1 MILKLARIPGWNHSK
16 FLSTMAAT
24 GSVRPSNCEVH
35 ATRKVC
41 RNRESNRMLTLRG
54 NVVPS
59 ATSLDRRS
67 FLTLGALP
75 PLGLALP
82 QLLAASEQSTAP
94 ARKDVSIILFFMAG
108 GPSHID
114 MYDMKPDQSAEVRG
128 PFSPI
133 ETNLPGLSVCDLMP
147 RHSAIADKLSVIRS
161 ISHDLS
167 VHDDATHWLQTGY
180 PLLNARQK
188 GQQNPSQ
195 GSVVSYFRS
204 QSSFDTAAANAMPP
218 YVCIPEDYR
227 RHLGFY
233 EHAAFLSSRHNA
245 LDAGGDP
252 SLGNYRPPNFALPK
266 EINVGRIQDRRQ
278 LFGALDQ
285 LHRNTTSLPQF
296 TDLDD
301 VQQQSFEL
309 VCGSQA
315 REAFDLSQEPEQL
328 RDRYGR
334 HAYGQSAL
342 LARRLVESGVSFVT
356 INLYEKDVDW
366 WDDHYTIEPKL
377 RKRLPAYDQAL
388 STLIEDLEARGQRD
402 RVLVAAFG
410 EFGRAPRIDT
420 NAGRGHWPKAMHAV
434 LSGGGMKDGQIV
446 GSTTSN
452 GGEPHARPLKP
463 ADLLATMYHAIGIDR
478 SATVTDR
485 QNRPI
490 PILPDGEPIRELV

>member
-1 MILKLARIPGWNHSK
+1 
-16 FLSTMAAT
+16 
-24 GSVRPSNCEVH
+24 
-35 ATRKVC
+35 
-41 RNRESNRMLTLRG
+41 MLTLRG
-54 NVVPS
+54 NVIPA

-67 FLTLGALP
+67 FMTLGALP
-75 PLGLALP
+75 LVGFALP
-82 QLLAASEQSTAP
+82 QLLSSRQLNAGQSSAP
-94 ARKDVSIILFFMAG
+94 ARQDVSIILFFMAG

-114 MYDMKPDQSAEVRG
+114 MKPDQPAEVRG
-128 PFSPI
+128 PFAPI

-147 RHSAIADKLSVIRS
+147 RHAAIADKLSVIRS
-161 ISHDLS
+161 ITHDLS
-167 VHDDATHWLQTGY
+167 VHDDATHWVQTGY

-204 QSSFDTAAANAMPP
+204 DSAKAMPP

-266 EINVGRIQDRRQ
+266 EINVGRIQDRRE

-285 LHRNTTSLPQF
+285 LHRKTTGLPQF
-296 TDLDD
+296 ADLDD

-315 REAFDLSQEPEQL
+315 REAFDLSKEPEPL

-410 EFGRAPRIDT
+410 EFGRTPRIDT
-420 NAGRGHWPKAMHAV
+420 RAGRGHWPKAMHAV
-434 LSGGGMKDGQIV
+434 LSGGGLKDGQIV

-452 GGEPHARPLKP
+452 GGEPHDRPLKP
-463 ADLLATMYHAIGIDR
+463 EDLLATMYHSIGIDR
-478 SATVTDR
+478 SATVIDR

-490 PILPDGEPIRELV
+490 PILPEGEPIRELI

>member
-1 MILKLARIPGWNHSK
+1 
-16 FLSTMAAT
+16 
-24 GSVRPSNCEVH
+24 
-35 ATRKVC
+35 
-41 RNRESNRMLTLRG
+41 MLTLRG
-54 NVVPS
+54 NLIPS
-59 ATSLDRRS
+59 RSLDRRS
-67 FLTLGALP
+67 FLTLGTLGMAFP
-75 PLGLALP
+75 GLAG
-82 QLLAASEQSTAP
+82 AAAGEAA
-94 ARKDVSIILFFMAG
+94 ARKDVSIILLFMAG

-114 MYDMKPDQSAEVRG
+114 MYDMKPDQPAEVRG
-128 PFSPI
+128 PYGSI
-133 ETNLPGLSVCDLMP
+133 ETSLPGLSVCDLMP
-147 RHSAIADKLSVIRS
+147 RHAAVADRLAVIRS
-161 ISHDLS
+161 LTHDLS

-195 GSVVSYFRS
+195 GSVVSYFRT
-204 QSSFDTAAANAMPP
+204 DEAEAMPP

-252 SLGNYRPPNFALPK
+252 SLGNYRPPDFVLPK
-266 EINVGRIQDRRQ
+266 EINVDRVLGRRD
-278 LFGALDQ
+278 LFSALDQ
-285 LHRNTTSLPQF
+285 FHRKTTSLPQF
-296 TDLDD
+296 ADLDD

-309 VCGSQA
+309 VCGSKA
-315 REAFDLSQEPEQL
+315 RDAFDLSQEPEEL

-410 EFGRAPRIDT
+410 EFGRAPRIDS

-434 LSGGGMKDGQIV
+434 LSGGGIKTGQIV
-446 GSTTSN
+446 GSTTAN
-452 GGEPHARPLKP
+452 GGEPHDRPLRP
-463 ADLLATMYHAIGIDR
+463 GDLLATMYHAIGIDHR
-478 SATVTDR
+478 ATVTDR
-485 QNRPI
+485 QDRPV
-490 PILPDGEPIRELV
+490 PILSEGEPIRELV

>member
-1 MILKLARIPGWNHSK
+1 
-16 FLSTMAAT
+16 
-24 GSVRPSNCEVH
+24 
-35 ATRKVC
+35 
-41 RNRESNRMLTLRG
+41 MLTLRG
-54 NVVPS
+54 NLVES

-75 PLGLALP
+75 ALGMSLP
-82 QLLAASEQSTAP
+82 PLLAATPSDATA
-94 ARKDVSIILFFMAG
+94 RNDVSIILFFMAG

-114 MYDMKPDQSAEVRG
+114 MYDMKPSQPAEIRG

-133 ETNLPGLSVCDLMP
+133 ETSLPGLSVCDLMP
-147 RHSAIADKLSVIRS
+147 RHAAIADRLSVIRS

-180 PLLNARQK
+180 PLLNARAK

-204 QSSFDTAAANAMPP
+204 KESAGMPP

-252 SLGNYRPPNFALPK
+252 SLGNYRPPDFELPK
-266 EINVGRIQDRRQ
+266 DISVDRIRDRRH
-278 LFGALDQ
+278 LFESLDQ
-285 LHRNTTSLPQF
+285 LHQKTTSIPQF
-296 TDLDD
+296 ADLAD

-315 REAFDLSQEPEQL
+315 REAFDLSREPDSL

-366 WDDHYTIEPKL
+366 WDDHNSIEPKL

-388 STLIEDLEARGQRD
+388 ATLIEDLESRGQRD

-410 EFGRAPRIDT
+410 EFGRTPRIDS

-434 LSGGGMKDGQIV
+434 LSGGGVKDGQIV

-452 GGEPHARPLKP
+452 GGEPLDRPLKP
-463 ADLLATMYHAIGIDR
+463 ADLLATMYHAIGIEP
-478 SATVTDR
+478 SAMVTDR

-490 PILPDGEPIRELV
+490 PILPEGEPIRELV

>member
-1 MILKLARIPGWNHSK
+1 
-16 FLSTMAAT
+16 
-24 GSVRPSNCEVH
+24 
-35 ATRKVC
+35 
-41 RNRESNRMLTLRG
+41 MLTLRG
-54 NVVPS
+54 NVVPAAS
-59 ATSLDRRS
+59 SLDRRS

-75 PLGLALP
+75 PLGLTLP
-82 QLLAASEQSTAP
+82 QLLSASEQSSDP
-94 ARKDVSIILFFMAG
+94 VRKDVSIILFFMAG
-108 GPSHID
+108 GPSHVD
-114 MYDMKPDQSAEVRG
+114 MYDMKPDQPAEVRG

-147 RHSAIADKLSVIRS
+147 RHAAIADKLSVIRS
-161 ISHDLS
+161 ITHDLS

-195 GSVVSYFRS
+195 GSIVSWFR
-204 QSSFDTAAANAMPP
+204 TAAASAMPP

-252 SLGNYRPPNFALPK
+252 SLGNYRPPNFALPT
-266 EINVGRIQDRRQ
+266 EINVGRVQDRRE

-296 TDLDD
+296 ADLDD

-315 REAFDLSQEPEQL
+315 REAFDLSQEPEPL

-366 WDDHYTIEPKL
+366 WDDHYKIESNL

-388 STLIEDLEARGQRD
+388 STLIADLDARGQRD

-410 EFGRAPRIDT
+410 EFGRAPRIDA

-434 LSGGGMKDGQIV
+434 LSGGGLKSGQII

-452 GGEPHARPLKP
+452 G
-463 ADLLATMYHAIGIDR
+463 
-478 SATVTDR
+478 
-485 QNRPI
+485 
-490 PILPDGEPIRELV
+490 

>member
-1 MILKLARIPGWNHSK
+1 
-16 FLSTMAAT
+16 
-24 GSVRPSNCEVH
+24 
-35 ATRKVC
+35 
-41 RNRESNRMLTLRG
+41 MLTLRG
-54 NVVPS
+54 NLIPS
-59 ATSLDRRS
+59 QSLDRRS
-67 FLTLGALP
+67 FVTLGTLGMAFP
-75 PLGLALP
+75 GLAG
-82 QLLAASEQSTAP
+82 AAAGEAP
-94 ARKDVSIILFFMAG
+94 ARKDVSIILLFMAG

-114 MYDMKPDQSAEVRG
+114 MYDMKPDQPAEVRG
-128 PFSPI
+128 PYGSI
-133 ETNLPGLSVCDLMP
+133 ETSLPGLSVCDLMP
-147 RHSAIADKLSVIRS
+147 RHAAVADRLAVIRS
-161 ISHDLS
+161 LTHDLS

-195 GSVVSYFRS
+195 GSVVSYFRTD
-204 QSSFDTAAANAMPP
+204 QTEAMPP

-252 SLGNYRPPNFALPK
+252 SLGNYRPPDFVLPK
-266 EINVGRIQDRRQ
+266 EINVDRVLGRRD
-278 LFGALDQ
+278 LFSALDQ
-285 LHRNTTSLPQF
+285 FHRKTTSLPQF
-296 TDLDD
+296 ADLDD

-309 VCGSQA
+309 VCGSKA
-315 REAFDLSQEPEQL
+315 RDAFDLSQEPQEL

-410 EFGRAPRIDT
+410 EFGRAPRIDS

-434 LSGGGMKDGQIV
+434 LLSGGGIKTGQIV
-446 GSTTSN
+446 GSTTAN
-452 GGEPHARPLKP
+452 GGEPHDRPLRP
-463 ADLLATMYHAIGIDR
+463 GDLLATMYHAIGIDHR
-478 SATVTDR
+478 ATVTDR
-485 QNRPI
+485 QDRPV
-490 PILPDGEPIRELV
+490 PILSEGEPIRELV

>member
-1 MILKLARIPGWNHSK
+1 
-16 FLSTMAAT
+16 
-24 GSVRPSNCEVH
+24 
-35 ATRKVC
+35 
-41 RNRESNRMLTLRG
+41 MLTLQG
-54 NVVPS
+54 NLVP
-59 ATSLDRRS
+59 TSSPLSRRS
-67 FLTLGALP
+67 FLTVGALG
-75 PLGLALP
+75 PLGLSMP
-82 QLLAASEQSTAP
+82 QLLAAKEQQSAA
-94 ARKDVSIILFFMAG
+94 ARRDVSVILFFMAG

-114 MYDMKPDQSAEVRG
+114 MYDMKPEQPHEVRG

-133 ETNLPGLSVCDLMP
+133 KTNLDGLDVCDLMP
-147 RHSAIADKLSVIRS
+147 RHATIADKLSVVRS

-188 GQQNPSQ
+188 GQKNPSQ
-195 GSVVSYFRS
+195 GSVVSYFRT
-204 QSSFDTAAANAMPP
+204 TADNSAMPP

-266 EINVGRIQDRRQ
+266 DINVDRIRNRRE
-278 LFGALDQ
+278 LFGSLDS
-285 LHRNTTSLPQF
+285 LHRKTTALPQF
-296 TDLDD
+296 ADLED

-309 VCGSQA
+309 VCGSKA
-315 REAFDLSQEPEQL
+315 REAFDLSKESAQL

-366 WDDHYTIEPKL
+366 WDDHYTIEPNL
-377 RKRLPAYDQAL
+377 RKRLPAYDQAI
-388 STLIEDLEARGQRD
+388 STLIEDLETRGQRD

-410 EFGRAPRIDT
+410 EFGRAPRIDK

-434 LSGGGMKDGQIV
+434 LSGGGLKDGQIV

-452 GGEPHARPLKP
+452 GGEPHNRPLRP
-463 ADLLATMYHAIGIDR
+463 ADLLATMYHAIGIDHA
-478 SATVTDR
+478 ATVPDR

-490 PILPDGEPIRELV
+490 PILPAGEPIRELI

>member
-1 MILKLARIPGWNHSK
+1 
-16 FLSTMAAT
+16 
-24 GSVRPSNCEVH
+24 
-35 ATRKVC
+35 
-41 RNRESNRMLTLRG
+41 MLTLRG
-54 NVVPS
+54 NLLPS
-59 ATSLDRRS
+59 RSLDRRS
-67 FLTLGALP
+67 FLTLATVGSAFP
-75 PLGLALP
+75 GLVRG
-82 QLLAASEQSTAP
+82 QDRSVVD
-94 ARKDVSIILFFMAG
+94 RRDVSIILFFMAG

-114 MYDMKPDQSAEVRG
+114 TYDMKPAGSPEVRG

-133 ETNLPGLSVCDLMP
+133 STSLPGLDVCDLMP
-147 RHSAIADKLSVIRS
+147 RHAAIADRLSVIRS
-161 ISHDLS
+161 LTHDLS

-195 GSVVSYFRS
+195 GSVVSYFRTADS
-204 QSSFDTAAANAMPP
+204 QDMPP

-227 RHLGFY
+227 RHAGFY

-252 SLGNYRPPNFALPK
+252 GLGNYRPPDFVLPQELNLDRVRGRRELFA
-266 EINVGRIQDRRQ
+266 
-278 LFGALDQ
+278 ALDQ
-285 LHRNTTSLPQF
+285 LHRRIESLPQF
-296 TDLDD
+296 ADLDD

-309 VCGSQA
+309 VCGSRA
-315 REAFDLSQEPEQL
+315 RDAFDLSQEPEAL

-334 HAYGQSAL
+334 HGYGQSAL

-388 STLIEDLEARGQRD
+388 VTLIEDLEVRGLRD

-410 EFGRAPRIDT
+410 EFGRGPRIDT
-420 NAGRGHWPKAMHAV
+420 RAGRGHWPKAMHAV
-434 LSGGGMKDGQIV
+434 LSGGGIRSGQVI
-446 GSTTSN
+446 GSTTAD
-452 GGEPHARPLKP
+452 GGEPLDRPLRP
-463 ADLLATMYHAIGIDR
+463 GDLLATMYHAVGIDPR
-478 SATVTDR
+478 ETVIDR

-490 PILPDGEPIRELV
+490 PILPEGEPIRELI

>member
-1 MILKLARIPGWNHSK
+1 
-16 FLSTMAAT
+16 
-24 GSVRPSNCEVH
+24 
-35 ATRKVC
+35 
-41 RNRESNRMLTLRG
+41 MLTLRG
-54 NVVPS
+54 NLVPS
-59 ATSLDRRS
+59 ASSLDRRS

-75 PLGLALP
+75 PLGMAMP
-82 QLLAASEQSTAP
+82 QLLAAGEQRTGSAV

-108 GPSHID
+108 GPSHVD
-114 MYDMKPDQSAEVRG
+114 MYDMKPDQPAEVRG
-128 PFSPI
+128 PFAPI

-147 RHSAIADKLSVIRS
+147 RHAAIADKLSVIRS

-180 PLLNARQK
+180 PLLNARAK

-195 GSVVSYFRS
+195 GSVVSYFRTE
-204 QSSFDTAAANAMPP
+204 SSFNAGATDAMPP

-266 EINVGRIQDRRQ
+266 EINVGRIQDRRE

-296 TDLDD
+296 ADLDD

-315 REAFDLSQEPEQL
+315 REAFDLSQEPEPL

-356 INLYEKDVDW
+356 VNLYEKDVDW
-366 WDDHYTIEPKL
+366 WDDHSRIEPNL

-410 EFGRAPRIDT
+410 EFGRAPRIDA

-434 LSGGGMKDGQIV
+434 LSGGGLKGGQIV

-452 GGEPHARPLKP
+452 GGEPHNRPLKP
-463 ADLLATMYHAIGIDR
+463 ADLLATMYHAIGIDPT
-478 SATVTDR
+478 STVIDR

-490 PILPDGEPIRELV
+490 PILPEGEPIRELI

>member
-1 MILKLARIPGWNHSK
+1 
-16 FLSTMAAT
+16 
-24 GSVRPSNCEVH
+24 
-35 ATRKVC
+35 
-41 RNRESNRMLTLRG
+41 MLTLRG
-54 NVVPS
+54 SLIPS
-59 ATSLDRRS
+59 RSLDRRS
-67 FLTLGALP
+67 FLTLGT
-75 PLGLALP
+75 LGMAFPGLVR
-82 QLLAASEQSTAP
+82 AAGTEPP
-94 ARKDVSIILFFMAG
+94 ARQDVSIILFFMAG
-108 GPSHID
+108 GPSHLD
-114 MYDMKPDQSAEVRG
+114 TYDMKPGQPAEVRG
-128 PFSPI
+128 PFAPI
-133 ETNLPGLSVCDLMP
+133 ATSLPGLEVCDLMP
-147 RHSAIADKLSVIRS
+147 RQAAIADRLSVVRS
-161 ISHDLS
+161 LTHELS

-195 GSVVSYFRS
+195 GSVVSYFRTDES
-204 QSSFDTAAANAMPP
+204 EAMPP

-252 SLGNYRPPNFALPK
+252 SLGNYRPPDFVLPK
-266 EINVGRIQDRRQ
+266 ELNVDRVQGRRD
-278 LFGALDQ
+278 LFAALDQ
-285 LHRNTTSLPQF
+285 FHRKTKSLPQF
-296 TDLDD
+296 ADLDD

-315 REAFDLSQEPEQL
+315 REAFDLSQESESL

-366 WDDHYTIEPKL
+366 WDDHYTIEPNL
-377 RKRLPAYDQAL
+377 RKRLPAYDQAVAA
-388 STLIEDLEARGQRD
+388 LIEDLESRDQRD

-410 EFGRAPRIDT
+410 EFGRGPRIDT

-434 LSGGGMKDGQIV
+434 LSGGGIKAGQIV
-446 GSTTSN
+446 GSTTPN
-452 GGEPHARPLKP
+452 GGEPHERPLRP
-463 ADLLATMYHAIGIDR
+463 GDLLATMYHAIGIDPR
-478 SATVTDR
+478 ATVIDR

-490 PILPDGEPIRELV
+490 PILPEGEPIRELV

>member
-1 MILKLARIPGWNHSK
+1 
-16 FLSTMAAT
+16 
-24 GSVRPSNCEVH
+24 
-35 ATRKVC
+35 
-41 RNRESNRMLTLRG
+41 MLTLRG
-54 NVVPS
+54 NLIPS
-59 ATSLDRRS
+59 RSLDRRS
-67 FLTLGALP
+67 FLTLGT
-75 PLGLALP
+75 LGMAFPGLVR
-82 QLLAASEQSTAP
+82 AAETEPP
-94 ARKDVSIILFFMAG
+94 ARQDVSIILFFMAG
-108 GPSHID
+108 GPSHLD
-114 MYDMKPDQSAEVRG
+114 TYDMKPGQPAEVRG
-128 PFSPI
+128 PFAPI
-133 ETNLPGLSVCDLMP
+133 ATSLPGLEVCDLMP
-147 RHSAIADKLSVIRS
+147 RQAAIADRLSVVRS
-161 ISHDLS
+161 LTHDLS

-195 GSVVSYFRS
+195 GSIVSYFRTDES
-204 QSSFDTAAANAMPP
+204 EAMPP

-252 SLGNYRPPNFALPK
+252 SLGNYRPPDFVLPK
-266 EINVGRIQDRRQ
+266 ELNVDRVQGRRD
-278 LFGALDQ
+278 LFAALDQ
-285 LHRNTTSLPQF
+285 FHRKTTSLPQF
-296 TDLDD
+296 ADLDD

-315 REAFDLSQEPEQL
+315 REAFDLSQEPESL

-366 WDDHYTIEPKL
+366 WDDHYKIEPNL

-388 STLIEDLEARGQRD
+388 AALIEDLEARGQRD

-410 EFGRAPRIDT
+410 EFGRTPRIDS

-434 LSGGGMKDGQIV
+434 LSGGGIKSGQIV

-452 GGEPHARPLKP
+452 GGEPHDRPLRP
-463 ADLLATMYHAIGIDR
+463 GDLLATMYHAIGIDPR
-478 SATVTDR
+478 ATVIDR

-490 PILPDGEPIRELV
+490 PILSDGEPIRELV

>member
-1 MILKLARIPGWNHSK
+1 
-16 FLSTMAAT
+16 
-24 GSVRPSNCEVH
+24 
-35 ATRKVC
+35 
-41 RNRESNRMLTLRG
+41 MLTLRG
-54 NVVPS
+54 NLIPS
-59 ATSLDRRS
+59 RSLDRRS
-67 FLTLGALP
+67 FLTLGT
-75 PLGLALP
+75 LGMAFPGLVK
-82 QLLAASEQSTAP
+82 AAGSGPP
-94 ARKDVSIILFFMAG
+94 ARQDVSIILFFMAG

-114 MYDMKPDQSAEVRG
+114 TYDMKPGQPAEVRG
-128 PFSPI
+128 PFAPI
-133 ETNLPGLSVCDLMP
+133 ATSLPGLEVCDLMP
-147 RHSAIADKLSVIRS
+147 RQAAIADRLSVVRS
-161 ISHDLS
+161 LTHDLS

-195 GSVVSYFRS
+195 GSVVSYFRTDES
-204 QSSFDTAAANAMPP
+204 EAMPP

-252 SLGNYRPPNFALPK
+252 SLGNYRPPDFVLPK
-266 EINVGRIQDRRQ
+266 ELNVDRVQGRRD
-278 LFGALDQ
+278 LFSALDQ
-285 LHRNTTSLPQF
+285 FHRKTTSLPQF
-296 TDLDD
+296 VDLDD

-315 REAFDLSQEPEQL
+315 REAFDLSQEPDSL

-366 WDDHYTIEPKL
+366 WDDHYKIEPNL

-388 STLIEDLEARGQRD
+388 AALIEDLEARGQRD

-410 EFGRAPRIDT
+410 EFGRGPRIDT

-434 LSGGGMKDGQIV
+434 LSGGGIKAGQIV
-446 GSTTSN
+446 GSTTAN
-452 GGEPHARPLKP
+452 GGEPHDRPLRP
-463 ADLLATMYHAIGIDR
+463 GDLLATMYHAIGIDPR
-478 SATVTDR
+478 ATVIDR

-490 PILPDGEPIRELV
+490 PIER